1 MATVMVEGVAV
12 ASRGRRAKLYRLA
25 DGGWRC
31 IALVEPDSMRKD
43 NHGTG
48 LVERRW
54 DFHALT
60 PAQAV
65 AVFERWADEL

>member
-1 MATVMVEGVAV
+1 MVKGVAV
-12 ASRGRRAKLYRLA
+12 ASRGRNAKLYALE

-31 IALVEPDSMRKD
+31 IALVEPDSMARD

-48 LVERRW
+48 LVEKRW
-54 DFHALT
+54 DFHAPST
-60 PAQAV
+60 AAAV